1 MALALD
7 ESKDT
12 DEVIVEGGFT
22 FCIDKEL
29 LAQVKSVSITLTY
42 MGFTVDTEQPL
53 PGASDGGSSSCG
65 SCSSCGSH

>member
-7 ESKDT
+7 ESKDS
-12 DEVIVEGGFT
+12 DEVIEEGGFT

-29 LAQVKSVSITLTY
+29 LAQVKKVFITFTY

-53 PGASDGGSSSCG
+53 PGTTDGGNCG

>member
-7 ESKDT
+7 ESKDS
-12 DEVIVEGGFT
+12 DEVIEEGGFT

-29 LAQVKSVSITLTY
+29 LARVRKVFITFTS

-53 PGASDGGSSSCG
+53 PGTTDGGNCG
-65 SCSSCGSH
+65 SGSSRGYH